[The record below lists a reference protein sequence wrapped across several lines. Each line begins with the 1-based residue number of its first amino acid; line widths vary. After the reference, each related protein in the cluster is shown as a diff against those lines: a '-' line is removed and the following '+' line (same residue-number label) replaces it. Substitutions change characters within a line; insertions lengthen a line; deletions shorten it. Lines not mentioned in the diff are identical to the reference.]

1 LKFVFSYDGSFL
13 SISQMN
19 SYFEYHIPWSVIR
32 ISDNKKIASLIG
44 QKRSVIPVKYDL
56 IGRAGLA

>member
-1 LKFVFSYDGSFL
+1 
-13 SISQMN
+13 MN